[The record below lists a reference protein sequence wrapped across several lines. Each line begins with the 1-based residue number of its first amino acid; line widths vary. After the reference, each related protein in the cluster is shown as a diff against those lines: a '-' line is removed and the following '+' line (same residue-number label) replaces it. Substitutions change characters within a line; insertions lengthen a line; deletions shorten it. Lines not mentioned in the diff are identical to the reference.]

1 MERVAVAPLSESDLE
16 LHLASTHRE
25 DVVACFG
32 INSVAVRNF
41 VIQLH
46 EEAPSESS
54 LELQLAYSHRE
65 VPVARGININTVTT
79 ERNFVVQL
87 YEAAGSEISLEL
99 QLASSHTHQELVVA
113 VDGCRGRRR

>member
-1 MERVAVAPLSESDLE
+1 VQSASTHGEVVAVAPLSECDLE

-25 DVVACFG
+25 DAVACFG

-46 EEAPSESS
+46 EEAASESS

-65 VPVARGININTVTT
+65 VPVSRGININTVTA
-79 ERNFVVQL
+79 EKNFLVQL
-87 YEAAGSEISLEL
+87 YEAAGSGPDLHLMSNMQI
-99 QLASSHTHQELVVA
+99 
-113 VDGCRGRRR
+113 

>member
-1 MERVAVAPLSESDLE
+1 

-46 EEAPSESS
+46 EEAASESS
-54 LELQLAYSHRE
+54 LELQLAYSRRE
-65 VPVARGININTVTT
+65 VPVARGVNINTVTAQ
-79 ERNFVVQL
+79 RNFVVQL
-87 YEAAGSEISLEL
+87 YETAGSEISLEL
-99 QLASSHTHQELVVA
+99 QLASSHTRQGLVVTA
-113 VDGCRGRRR
+113 DGYTSSCS